1 MRRLLNTLYVLTEG
15 TFLSLDG
22 ENVVAR
28 LEGSEVG
35 RIPLH
40 SLEAIKTF
48 SRSGAT
54 PALMGA
60 CAERGIALSFFGH
73 SGRFLC
79 DVHGATRGNVLLRKR
94 QCLVSDE
101 PSVSL
106 AVARNFVIGKVFN
119 CKWVL
124 ERTLRDHALRI
135 DVARVEEAS
144 DHLSASLEAARTCE
158 TMESLRGI
166 EGDAAASYFSA
177 YDELFLRDKEA
188 FSFRG
193 RSRRPPRDR
202 VNAMLS
208 FLYTI
213 LMQDC
218 SAALEGVGL
227 DPYVGFLHV
236 DRPGRRSLA
245 LDCMEELRPV
255 FADRFVATAINNRVI
270 ARDDFVERETGEIRL
285 SDKARRS
292 LLEKWQAR
300 KKETVRHPFL
310 KEKMPW
316 GLVPHVQAQLLSK
329 YIRGELDGY
338 PPFLWK

>member
-106 AVARNFVIGKVFN
+106 AVARNFVIDKQGKI
-119 CKWVL
+119 
-124 ERTLRDHALRI
+124 AY
-135 DVARVEEAS
+135 
-144 DHLSASLEAARTCE
+144 LSV
-158 TMESLRGI
+158 G
-166 EGDAAASYFSA
+166 
-177 YDELFLRDKEA
+177 YDEKEFA
-188 FSFRG
+188 
-193 RSRRPPRDR
+193 
-202 VNAMLS
+202 
-208 FLYTI
+208 
-213 LMQDC
+213 
-218 SAALEGVGL
+218 
-227 DPYVGFLHV
+227 
-236 DRPGRRSLA
+236 
-245 LDCMEELRPV
+245 ELI
-255 FADRFVATAINNRVI
+255 DTVA
-270 ARDDFVERETGEIRL
+270 
-285 SDKARRS
+285 
-292 LLEKWQAR
+292 
-300 KKETVRHPFL
+300 
-310 KEKMPW
+310 
-316 GLVPHVQAQLLSK
+316 AQLK
-329 YIRGELDGY
+329 
-338 PPFLWK
+338 K

>member
-1 MRRLLNTLYVLTEG
+1 M
-15 TFLSLDG
+15 
-22 ENVVAR
+22 
-28 LEGSEVG
+28 
-35 RIPLH
+35 
-40 SLEAIKTF
+40 
-48 SRSGAT
+48 
-54 PALMGA
+54 
-60 CAERGIALSFFGH
+60 
-73 SGRFLC
+73 
-79 DVHGATRGNVLLRKR
+79 
-94 QCLVSDE
+94 
-101 PSVSL
+101 
-106 AVARNFVIGKVFN
+106 
-119 CKWVL
+119 
-124 ERTLRDHALRI
+124 
-135 DVARVEEAS
+135 
-144 DHLSASLEAARTCE
+144 
-158 TMESLRGI
+158 
-166 EGDAAASYFSA
+166 
-177 YDELFLRDKEA
+177 
-188 FSFRG
+188 
-193 RSRRPPRDR
+193 
-202 VNAMLS
+202 NAMLS